1 VRTVL
6 SVYAKLAATLARAVL
21 PSQGSRRW
29 GTIAA
34 ALLAGFLVG
43 ATSMALLS
51 QVWRAFKLDTYKPAV
66 PSELYDRKGRL
77 ITTFFQDQ
85 RILVPEKD
93 IPLHLKQ
100 AFIAMEDN
108 HFYDHHGISPQG
120 IFRAFLINLQAGQVK
135 QGGSTI
141 TQQLA
146 KVVLTDQKRTF
157 TRKIKEAALALVIDA
172 IYPKD
177 KILHLYS
184 NQIYFGHGNYGVE
197 AAAQFYFEKQ
207 VRQISV
213 AEAAIIAALP
223 SSPNRYSP
231 IRNPHLSRARV
242 QHALMK
248 MVDLGF
254 VDIAGAEKAEAEAT
268 AYYGALNISP
278 TETAFGR
285 RVDNAPY
292 FSEYLRPILEK
303 EFGRQALYNEGLKIH
318 TGLDLD
324 HQKAAQDALWR
335 GLRSQNAISRNYF
348 FSKQLQLS
356 AEYAPLITLA
366 QLAMDLPDLVP
377 AKRFDQYELHMGF
390 FEEFVDPLEL
400 VNLGFGG
407 NEQLDALL
415 VSLRAD
421 NPFANRYLAVQG
433 AFAEIDNAT
442 GEVTAVVGGLP
453 FSTQNQINRAI
464 QMERQPGSSFKPLL
478 YAAALETKKITA
490 ATQFPDSPIVSI
502 DERGD
507 LWMPENYSSGFR
519 GFMTLRD
526 ALRLSVNTVS
536 IVVARDVGLG
546 NVIPTLAKELY
557 VQPAQIPYNLSIA
570 LGTYEVSPLNMARGF
585 SHFARGGESIEPVLL
600 RQVYD
605 RNKKLLKDFTPVQK
619 KYQVV
624 SAGTATIMRSLLE
637 TAVNSGTGN
646 SVRKNGY
653 GGYAAGKTG
662 TTNGYRDAWFVGFNK
677 RYTTAV
683 WVGYDRPSLSLGPG
697 QAGSTVAAPIWA
709 SYQNRVS
716 RFIEKE
722 ETYLRGAE
730 LNEITYCKSN
740 GLPAT
745 ASCEDTYKELFV
757 EGTGPETG
765 NDINLGEMQIN
776 LPTGAEL
783 SGNKRPAQVEKKPV
797 GKAKDFFDGDDE

>member
-1 VRTVL
+1 MRGIIQL
-6 SVYAKLAATLARAVL
+6 YAKLADRAARVFLAENL
-21 PSQGSRRW
+21 GRRIT
-29 GTIAA
+29 GIAFYGLFFFFT
-34 ALLAGFLVG
+34 ALFSVAI
-43 ATSMALLS
+43 LS
-51 QVWRAFKLDTYKPAV
+51 QAWRALALDSYKPSV

-85 RILVPEKD
+85 RILAPEKD
-93 IPLHLKQ
+93 IPTHLKQ

-108 HFYDHHGISPQG
+108 HFYEHAGISPQG

-157 TRKIKEAALALVIDA
+157 TRKIKEAALALIIDA
-172 IYPKD
+172 GYSKD
-177 KILHLYS
+177 KILHLYC

-197 AAAQFYFEKQ
+197 AASQFYFDS
-207 VRQISV
+207 SV
-213 AEAAIIAALP
+213 KNITVAQAAILATLP

-231 IRNPHLSRARV
+231 IRNPHLSRARL

-254 VDIAGAEKAEAEAT
+254 IDIQAAQKAEAEAT
-268 AYYGALNISP
+268 HYYGTLNIAP

-292 FSEYLRPILEK
+292 FSETVRPILEK
-303 EFGRQALYNEGLKIH
+303 EFGKHALYNEGLKIH

-335 GLRSQNAISRNYF
+335 GVRAQNSISRNYF
-348 FSKQLQLS
+348 FSKQLELS
-356 AEYAPLITLA
+356 HEYSALLTLA
-366 QLAMDLPDLVP
+366 QMSLNLPELNP
-377 AKRFDQYELHMGF
+377 QKRFDQYELHMNF
-390 FEEFVDPLEL
+390 FEEYLDPLEL

-407 NEQLDALL
+407 DERMDSVLTH
-415 VSLRAD
+415 LRAD

-433 AFAEIDNAT
+433 ALAEIDNMT

-478 YAAALETKKITA
+478 YAAAIETKKVTA

-519 GFMTLRD
+519 GFITLRD
-526 ALRLSVNTVS
+526 ALRFSVNTVS
-536 IVVARDVGLG
+536 ITVAREVGLS
-546 NVIPTLAKELY
+546 NVLPTIAKELY
-557 VQPAQIPYNLSIA
+557 VKPQQIPYNLSIA
-570 LGTYEVSPLNMARGF
+570 LGTHEVSPLGMARGF
-585 SHFARGGESIEPVLL
+585 SHFARGGESIEPVMLKK
-600 RQVYD
+600 VFD
-605 RNKKLLKDFTPVQK
+605 RNNKQIKDFTPVQK
-619 KYQVV
+619 KEQII
-624 SAGTATIMRSLLE
+624 SAGTATIVRSLLE
-637 TAVNSGTGN
+637 TAVQHGTGS
-646 SVRKNGY
+646 SVRKTGY

-662 TTNGYRDAWFVGFNK
+662 TTNGFRDAWFVGFNK
-677 RYTTAV
+677 RYTAAV

-697 QAGSTVAAPIWA
+697 QAGAGVAAPIWA
-709 SYQNRVS
+709 NYQS
-716 RFIEKE
+716 RIAAKIADEEPYLKE
-722 ETYLRGAE
+722 AE
-730 LNEITYCKSN
+730 LTEITFCRSN

-745 ASCEDTYKELFV
+745 ASCGEPYKELFLDD
-757 EGTGPETG
+757 TGPETG
-765 NDINLGEMQIN
+765 NKIDLGENTAIDN
-776 LPTGAEL
+776 EL
-783 SGNKRPAQVEKKPV
+783 TISVPAPIEKKPV
-797 GKAKDFFDGDDE
+797 VKTKDFFEGDDE